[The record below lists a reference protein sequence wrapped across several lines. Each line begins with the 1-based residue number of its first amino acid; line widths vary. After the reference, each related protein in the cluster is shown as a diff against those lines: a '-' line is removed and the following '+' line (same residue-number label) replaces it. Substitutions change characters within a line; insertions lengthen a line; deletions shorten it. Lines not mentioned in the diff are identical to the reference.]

1 MPSQPACFHRL
12 EEIFTAPRAMTSTRL
27 DRLAVE
33 KLFGVRERCRLV
45 DDLDLARH
53 HRGLIVSRSRRF
65 CRAGAAYRGSVL
77 RHHARVRRTAHR
89 LLRRVPCNL
98 RELTID
104 RVR

>member
-1 MPSQPACFHRL
+1 MPAQPTWFQRL
-12 EEIFTAPRAMTSTRL
+12 DEILSDLLAIESTRL
-27 DRLAVE
+27 DRQAVE
-33 KLFGVRERCRLV
+33 RLFGVRERCRLV

-53 HRGLIVSRSRRF
+53 HRGLIVSRSRRS

-98 RELTID
+98 RGVTID

>member
-1 MPSQPACFHRL
+1 MSAQPAWFQRL
-12 EEIFTAPRAMTSTRL
+12 EEILSALRSMTSTHL

-53 HRGLIVSRSRRF
+53 HRGLIVSRSRRS

-77 RHHARVRRTAHR
+77 RHHTRIRRTAHR

-98 RELTID
+98 RGMTID